1 MGLAPGG
8 VGFRKGT
15 DMKIRL
21 LTGVAGPEGSF
32 APGEVR
38 TVADAEGRAWCEA
51 GLAEPVAVAPRK
63 RAETRRGSKKSGK

>member
-1 MGLAPGG
+1 
-8 VGFRKGT
+8 
-15 DMKIRL
+15 MKIRL

-51 GLAEPVAVAPRK
+51 GLAEPVAVKPVERAEKRTGKPAGKRGRPRK
-63 RAETRRGSKKSGK
+63 KPA